1 MKINSNKYK
10 ESFKVLAP
18 PLSSPGSPPLP
29 SSGVVVSPAATVVVV
44 VSGPVV
50 VVVVVVVVTTRIGSL
65 VQIQQEQ
72 HDLVFSI
79 CDRLFHKK
87 ITFTSMLQGDW
98 IYKVIADI

>member
-1 MKINSNKYK
+1 MKINNNKYK

-29 SSGVVVSPAATVVVV
+29 SSGVVVSPAAAVVV

-50 VVVVVVVVTTRIGSL
+50 VVVVVVVVTTRIGSW

-87 ITFTSMLQGDW
+87 MIFTSMLQGDW
-98 IYKVIADI
+98 I

>member
-1 MKINSNKYK
+1 MKINNNDEYK

-18 PLSSPGSPPLP
+18 PLSSPSPLP
-29 SSGVVVSPAATVVVV
+29 PGVVVVSPAATVVVV

-50 VVVVVVVVTTRIGSL
+50 VVVVVVVVTTSIGSR

-72 HDLVFSI
+72 HDLIFSI

-87 ITFTSMLQGDW
+87 MTFT
-98 IYKVIADI
+98 